1 MNIQTVHYAKNQC
14 PHLRI
19 PAISAV
25 LPRRN
30 MLDQGGMRAD
40 AISAYKKEILS
51 ARIPR
56 KPHQQQGGIH
66 SNEDHEKDSE
76 HAPGAEYGAVTVPGP
91 GVCYSHNKKH
101 RPYILCKR

>member
-40 AISAYKKEILS
+40 AISAYKKKS
-51 ARIPR
+51 
-56 KPHQQQGGIH
+56 
-66 SNEDHEKDSE
+66 
-76 HAPGAEYGAVTVPGP
+76 
-91 GVCYSHNKKH
+91 
-101 RPYILCKR
+101 